1 MEEKLLKL
9 TSNKLKI
16 YLVIFALHVAIT
28 VYIVFQSLE
37 SESYNYALGL
47 IQGVIISGSWVITLK
62 WFHENVFRELN
73 ALNAKA
79 ELQN

>member
-1 MEEKLLKL
+1 MNL
-9 TSNKLKI
+9 TTNKLKI
-16 YLVIFALHVAIT
+16 YLVIFAIHVAIT
-28 VYIVFQSLE
+28 VYVVFQSLA

-73 ALNAKA
+73 KLIALTEIEN
-79 ELQN
+79 Q

>member
-1 MEEKLLKL
+1 MKL
-9 TSNKLKI
+9 TSNKLRI
-16 YLVIFALHVAIT
+16 YLVIFAIQVAIT

-73 ALNAKA
+73 ALNAKE
-79 ELQN
+79 ELRNQEEK

>member
-1 MEEKLLKL
+1 MNL
-9 TSNKLKI
+9 TTNRLKI
-16 YLVIFALHVAIT
+16 YLAIFAVHVAIT
-28 VYIVFQSLE
+28 VYIVFQSLA

-73 ALNAKA
+73 KLIALTEVEN
-79 ELQN
+79 Q

>member
-1 MEEKLLKL
+1 MNI
-9 TSNKLKI
+9 TTNKLKI
-16 YLVIFALHVAIT
+16 YLAIFAVHVATT
-28 VYIVFQSLE
+28 VYIVFQSLA

-73 ALNAKA
+73 KLIALTEVEN
-79 ELQN
+79 Q

>member
-1 MEEKLLKL
+1 MNL
-9 TSNKLKI
+9 TTNRLKI
-16 YLVIFALHVAIT
+16 YLAIFAVHVAIT
-28 VYIVFQSLE
+28 VYIVFQSLA

-73 ALNAKA
+73 RLVALTEVEN
-79 ELQN
+79 Q

>member
-1 MEEKLLKL
+1 MNL
-9 TSNKLKI
+9 TTNKLKI
-16 YLVIFALHVAIT
+16 YLTIFAIHVAIT
-28 VYIVFQSLE
+28 VYIVFQSLA

-73 ALNAKA
+73 KLIAVTEVEN
-79 ELQN
+79 Q

>member
-1 MEEKLLKL
+1 MNL
-9 TSNKLKI
+9 TTNRLKI
-16 YLVIFALHVAIT
+16 YLTIFAVHVAIT
-28 VYIVFQSLE
+28 VYIVFQSLA

-73 ALNAKA
+73 KLIAVTEVEN
-79 ELQN
+79 Q

>member
-1 MEEKLLKL
+1 MNL
-9 TSNKLKI
+9 TTNKLKI
-16 YLVIFALHVAIT
+16 YLAIFAVHVAIT
-28 VYIVFQSLE
+28 VYIVFQSLA

-73 ALNAKA
+73 KLIALTEVEN
-79 ELQN
+79 Q

>member
-1 MEEKLLKL
+1 MNL
-9 TSNKLKI
+9 TTNKLKI
-16 YLVIFALHVAIT
+16 YLAIFAIHVAIT
-28 VYIVFQSLE
+28 VYVVFQSIV

-73 ALNAKA
+73 KLIALTEVEN
-79 ELQN
+79 Q